1 MFTKQA
7 TEERKQDLCIATAIA
22 KAPERHEKWSKAGPR
37 MDLDTAI
44 TLGWRGLRKLSFDRG
59 PPGRLEEAMHSAE
72 SAPPNPF
79 FMSRD

>member
-22 KAPERHEKWSKAGPR
+22 KAPKWHEKWSPLHGSGHGDHPGVARLAEAK
-37 MDLDTAI
+37 
-44 TLGWRGLRKLSFDRG
+44 LRSRG

-72 SAPPNPF
+72 SVPPNPF